1 MITLDKQQI
10 HDIVLAYMAAT
21 DAHIEIDQHRAR
33 KTISPEDYAKKYLNY
48 FDKMSSVLDTT
59 K

>member
-1 MITLDKQQI
+1 MDKDQQI

-21 DAHIEIDQHRAR
+21 DAHIELDQHRAR
-33 KTISPEDYAKKYLNY
+33 KTISPEEYAKKYLNY
-48 FDKMSSVLDTT
+48 FDMMSSVLDTT

>member
-1 MITLDKQQI
+1 MDKDQQI
-10 HDIVLAYMAAT
+10 HEIVLAYMAAT
-21 DAHIEIDQHRAR
+21 DAHIELDQHRAR